1 MWPCWIRLPSV
12 LAPILREERP
22 GGFVQVQQLAHIH
35 QKLKGEAVNR
45 KKRTNSTSQLKQ
57 FSGGGQT
64 SNRNNSLLL
73 FYITAKKKWIYTLCQ
88 KYLILHTYPRREKK
102 NGHKQAAFGWQV
114 FIHELWT
121 VKDARHAYLLL
132 IHCWQRKEGLTPE
145 SFFLSLLNK

>member
-1 MWPCWIRLPSV
+1 MWPCWIWLPSV

-73 FYITAKKKWIYTLCQ
+73 FYITAKKNEYIHYVKNTL
-88 KYLILHTYPRREKK
+88 YSILIQGERKK
-102 NGHKQAAFGWQV
+102 MGTNKQLLVDRFSYMNY
-114 FIHELWT
+114 ELWKMLDMPT
-121 VKDARHAYLLL
+121 S
-132 IHCWQRKEGLTPE
+132 C
-145 SFFLSLLNK
+145 